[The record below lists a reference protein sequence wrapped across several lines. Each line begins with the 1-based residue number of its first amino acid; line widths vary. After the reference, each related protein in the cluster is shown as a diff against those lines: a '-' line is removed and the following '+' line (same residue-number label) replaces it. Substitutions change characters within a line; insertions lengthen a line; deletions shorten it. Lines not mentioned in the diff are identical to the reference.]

1 MEKNVSNENGIA
13 RVFSWNGIFF
23 FSRLKIVASNCRET
37 IRSMDLPWSFFGYFF
52 FFLERRQTKKTDRI
66 VLNGTIIRF
75 LFEGME
81 IVKSLIRKR
90 NAKIVSFVLK
100 SLAYFDRNGNT
111 FDGSKDA
118 RVFRKILH
126 RFE

>member
-1 MEKNVSNENGIA
+1 MKMGSRVCFLGME
-13 RVFSWNGIFF
+13 FFF

-75 LFEGME
+75 LFEG
-81 IVKSLIRKR
+81 
-90 NAKIVSFVLK
+90 NC
-100 SLAYFDRNGNT
+100 
-111 FDGSKDA
+111 
-118 RVFRKILH
+118 
-126 RFE
+126 